1 MDKKHKLVLAAVAAL
16 LAAVPAATLVI
27 QDRLETAERESLEQA
42 ALKIFQR
49 DADLATAEWR
59 SYEPPADKVWD
70 KAIARAAISDVEM
83 QGDRAKV
90 WVNEF
95 TTPYATDLSG
105 KDTQPTEPYVSSH
118 VFILEPAGDGW
129 RLAKDL
135 TKSELYDG

>member
-16 LAAVPAATLVI
+16 LAAVPATLVI
-27 QDRLETAERESLEQA
+27 QDRIERAERESLEQA

-70 KAIARAAISDVEM
+70 KAIARAAISDVET

-90 WVNEF
+90 WVDEF

-105 KDTQPTEPYVSSH
+105 KDSQPTEPYVSSH
-118 VFILEPAGDGW
+118 LFLFEPAGDGW
-129 RLAKDL
+129 RLARI
-135 TKSELYDG
+135 

>member
-16 LAAVPAATLVI
+16 LAAVPATLVI
-27 QDRLETAERESLEQA
+27 QDRIETAERVSLEQA

-70 KAIARAAISDVEM
+70 KAIARAAISDVET

-90 WVNEF
+90 WVDEF

-105 KDTQPTEPYVSSH
+105 KDSQPTDPYVSSH
-118 VFILEPAGDGW
+118 LFLFEPAGDDW

-135 TKSELYDG
+135 TKTELYDG